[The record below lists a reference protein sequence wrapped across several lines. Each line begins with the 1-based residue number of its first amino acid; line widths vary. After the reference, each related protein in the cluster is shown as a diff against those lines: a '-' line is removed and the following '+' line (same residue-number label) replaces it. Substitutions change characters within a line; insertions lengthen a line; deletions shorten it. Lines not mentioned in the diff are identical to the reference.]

1 MLGFRQRILPTAHP
15 FLSLP
20 SVVGSS
26 AGFKNEQG
34 FTFVELSS
42 VLAINAI
49 LVITF
54 ATILFMSQKQ
64 SRTIQHRI
72 DSQRDMLILDKLVHH
87 HLLKSFSD
95 SLFIYVD
102 ESSEQAQTPSNS
114 GAILVTID
122 ADSNSYRITSD
133 NNQLVWEKNAMTL
146 HPVTA
151 SIAGLNFSKSPATGY
166 KYIEIAMNLYQE
178 TDTVRYVKSFIPR
191 N

>member
-1 MLGFRQRILPTAHP
+1 M
-15 FLSLP
+15 
-20 SVVGSS
+20 
-26 AGFKNEQG
+26 
-34 FTFVELSS
+34 ELSS

-54 ATILFMSQKQ
+54 ATILFMNQKQ
-64 SRTIQHRI
+64 SRAIQHSI

-133 NNQLVWEKNAMTL
+133 NNQLVWEKNTTTL

-151 SIAGLNFSKSPATGY
+151 SIAGLNFSRSPATGY